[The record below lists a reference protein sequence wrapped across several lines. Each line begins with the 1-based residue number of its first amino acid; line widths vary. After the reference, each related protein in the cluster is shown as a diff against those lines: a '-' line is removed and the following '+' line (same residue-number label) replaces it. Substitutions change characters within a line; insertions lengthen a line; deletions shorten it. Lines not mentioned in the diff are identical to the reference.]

1 MKRRPYCYL
10 PIIAIALAAAISS
23 SSATF
28 GQALDTCL
36 AEGWPQNQIA
46 CLTDIAIEAGDPALC
61 LRSGEPAV
69 RWRCVAGYAE
79 KAGDASPCGIL
90 PAGDLE
96 VPGAA
101 EDLCRVHL
109 AIAWRK
115 PALCARL
122 ATPNLGDSCVLQ
134 LVQLGE
140 DEALCG
146 RIENESLADACRE
159 F

>member
-1 MKRRPYCYL
+1 MPL
-10 PIIAIALAAAISS
+10 IAAALAAAISS
-23 SSATF
+23 PSTAF

-36 AEGWPQNQIA
+36 AEVWPQNQIA
-46 CLTDIAIEAGDPALC
+46 CLTDIAIEADDPALC

-79 KAGDASPCGIL
+79 KGDDPAPCGLL
-90 PAGDLE
+90 PADELE

-101 EDLCRVHL
+101 EELCRVHL

-115 PALCARL
+115 PALCTDL
-122 ATPNLGDSCVLQ
+122 STPNLADSCLLK

-146 RIENESLADACRE
+146 QIENEGLADACRE
-159 F
+159 P

>member
-1 MKRRPYCYL
+1 MRPGLYRQY
-10 PIIAIALAAAISS
+10 PIFAIALAAAISLS
-23 SSATF
+23 PAAF

-36 AEGWPQNQIA
+36 AEVWPQSQIA
-46 CLTDIAIEAGDPALC
+46 CLTDFAIGAEDPALC
-61 LRSGEPAV
+61 LRSGESVV

-90 PAGDLE
+90 PAGELD

-101 EDLCRVHL
+101 EELCRVHL

-115 PALCARL
+115 PSLCKNL
-122 ATPNLGDSCVLQ
+122 STPNLADSCLLQ

-140 DEALCG
+140 DKALCG
-146 RIENESLADACRE
+146 RIENESLADVCRE
-159 F
+159 P